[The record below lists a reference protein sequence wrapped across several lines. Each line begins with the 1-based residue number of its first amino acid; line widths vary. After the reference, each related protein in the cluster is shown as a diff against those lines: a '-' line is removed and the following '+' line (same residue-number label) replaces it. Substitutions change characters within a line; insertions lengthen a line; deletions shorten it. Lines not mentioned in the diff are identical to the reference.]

1 MYTSIYNPYV
11 PQEVFLAHHGIMG
24 QRWGKRNGPPYPLGA
39 GDHSASEKKAG
50 WRKSLVAAGR
60 GTVKVAKAVGRG
72 TVKTA
77 KFVNK
82 AAVRMGVKPKK
93 LMSDEEIAYSI
104 NRLRQE
110 KAYKRALKGKF
121 VSVEEAERNKGK
133 GAVSQLMGAIG
144 KEVIIPTTVG
154 ALRYALATKL
164 AGEHIEGEKV
174 ISKVETIF
182 GGGKGVGF
190 RNDYFYDK
198 NGNPKY
204 REKQGKKG
212 GGNGGGE
219 KKESKESTPKQPK
232 ESTPK
237 QVSEPAPNK
246 ETEPKSAEPTYTTRT
261 QQLNARDVLGPIK
274 NRQESKTIISN
285 ANQAFNK
292 MWKQGSGYTEANNL
306 NGHLSNKV
314 SSLNK
319 LVERTF
325 KDGNADAVWKKMQDG
340 TYLPD
345 DETRKFRYGR

>member
-24 QRWGKRNGPPYPLGA
+24 QRWGKKNGPPYPLSA

-50 WRKSLVAAGR
+50 WRKSLAAAGR

-219 KKESKESTPKQPK
+219 KKENPKESAPK

-237 QVSEPAPNK
+237 QVSESAPNK
-246 ETEPKSAEPTYTTRT
+246 ETESKSAEPTYTTRT